1 MPTSRDQRAQ
11 MVPKM
16 EEYEKALLKEL
27 VATQV
32 TKIDLAEY
40 APGSERVERLYEA
53 IAQANRFTW
62 PSFMRENV

>member
-1 MPTSRDQRAQ
+1 MPTSRDTRAQ

-40 APGSERVERLYEA
+40 AVGSPRY
-53 IAQANRFTW
+53 QALMAAMDQQTKYQW
-62 PSFMRENV
+62 PMMLTENL